1 MRLLFV
7 TNRYPPHL
15 TGGYEIVA
23 QRVAD
28 GLRRR
33 GHQVDILTSVYGV
46 KRKVVEDH
54 VHRLLHLTWDS
65 PQPHRLA
72 LWEVTDLLETRRL
85 IKRRRPDCIWI
96 WGGLG
101 LFPSLLK
108 ELAKLDIPLVYDLH
122 DVWLSGTLQFAQEW
136 ADFWQSSGRGI
147 LNRVFKPLLKSSLSL
162 LHASALKPV
171 SASALKLRR
180 AVFVSEAERTL
191 NQSKGF
197 VFAKSRVIY
206 NGVDGKTYFPAA
218 ERSCET
224 AIKALFVGRLVEGKG
239 AHIALQAI
247 QHLVNERKQPI
258 TLSVVGVV
266 APPFEYYESLKSFIA
281 EHHLQAYVEFLEPL
295 GNEAMPEVYNRYDI
309 LILPS
314 HKEGF
319 SMVILEAMA
328 CGLVVVATTVGG
340 NAEIL
345 REGENALTFPVDDP
359 AALAHQIGRLID
371 DPRLRSRLSAN
382 ASSLISE
389 RFTLEQMVERRERFL
404 LETVEGK
411 A

>member
-23 QRVAD
+23 QLVAD
-28 GLRRR
+28 GLRKR

-46 KRKVVEDH
+46 KGKVVEGH
-54 VHRLLHLTWDS
+54 VHRLLHLTWES

-72 LWEVTDLLETRRL
+72 WWEVTDLLETRRL
-85 IKRRRPDCIWI
+85 IKRQRPDCIWI

-108 ELAKLDIPLVYDLH
+108 ELEKFDIPMVYDIH
-122 DVWLSGTLQFAQEW
+122 DVWLSGTQQFAREW
-136 ADFWQSSGRGI
+136 AAFWQSSGRGI
-147 LNRVFKPLLKSSLSL
+147 VNKVFKPLLKNSLSL
-162 LHASALKPV
+162 LHPSALKPV
-171 SASALKLRR
+171 SISALKLHR
-180 AVFVSEAERTL
+180 AVFVSEAERIL

-197 VFAKSRVIY
+197 VFARSAVIY
-206 NGVDGKTYFPAA
+206 NGTDSLKFLPARK
-218 ERSCET
+218 RSCET
-224 AIKALFVGRLVEGKG
+224 GIKALFVGRLVESKG
-239 AHIALQAI
+239 VHIALQAI
-247 QHLVNERKQPI
+247 RHLVNEEKKPI
-258 TLSVVGVV
+258 TLSIVGVV
-266 APPFEYYESLKSFIA
+266 APPLEYYESLKSFIA
-281 EHHLQAYVEFLEPL
+281 EHHLQTQVEFLDPL
-295 GNEAMPEVYNRYDI
+295 GNEAMPEVYRQYDI

-345 REGENALTFPVDDP
+345 REGENALTFPVDD
-359 AALAHQIGRLID
+359 ATALARQIGRLID
-371 DPRLRSRLSAN
+371 EPELRRRLSAR
-382 ASSLISE
+382 ASSLIGE
-389 RFTLEQMVERRERFL
+389 RFTLEQMVEQREGFL
-404 LETVEGK
+404 LETIADRG
-411 A
+411 